1 MRGKA
6 MPELPL
12 APIDRV
18 IRKAGAERV
27 SDEAVKALGQ
37 VLETIA
43 FDIAGEA
50 VELAKHAGRKTVTAE
65 DINLA
70 AKRALKWLGR

>member
-1 MRGKA
+1 
-6 MPELPL
+6 MPELPS

-18 IRKAGAERV
+18 IRKAGAQRV
-27 SDEAVKALGQ
+27 GDDAVKALGQ

-43 FDIAGEA
+43 FDVAKEA

-70 AKRALKWLGR
+70 AKRILRWLPR

>member
-1 MRGKA
+1 MGSA
-6 MPELPL
+6 LSELPL

-18 IRKAGAERV
+18 IRKAGAQRV
-27 SDEAVKALGQ
+27 GDDAVKALGQ

-43 FDIAGEA
+43 FDIAKEA

-70 AKRALKWLGR
+70 VKRALRWPLR

>member
-1 MRGKA
+1 MS
-6 MPELPL
+6 ELPL

-18 IRKAGAERV
+18 IRKAGAQRV
-27 SDEAVKALGQ
+27 GDDAVKALGQ

-43 FDIAGEA
+43 FDIAKEA

-70 AKRALKWLGR
+70 VKRALRWPLR

>member
-1 MRGKA
+1 L
-6 MPELPL
+6 PELPL

-18 IRKAGAERV
+18 IRKAGAQRV
-27 SDEAVKALGQ
+27 GDDAIKALGQ
-37 VLETIA
+37 VLEDLA
-43 FDIAGEA
+43 LDIAREA

-70 AKRALKWLGR
+70 AKRALKWMAR

>member
-1 MRGKA
+1 

-18 IRKAGAERV
+18 IRKAGAQRV
-27 SDEAVKALGQ
+27 GDDAIKALGQ
-37 VLETIA
+37 VLEDLA
-43 FDIAGEA
+43 LDIAREA

-70 AKRALKWLGR
+70 AKRALKWMAR

>member
-1 MRGKA
+1 

-18 IRKAGAERV
+18 IRKAGAQRV
-27 SDEAVKALGQ
+27 GDDAVKALGQ

-43 FDIAGEA
+43 FDIAKEA

-70 AKRALKWLGR
+70 VKRALRWPPR

>member
-1 MRGKA
+1 

-18 IRKAGAERV
+18 IRKAGAQRV
-27 SDEAVKALGQ
+27 GDDAIKALGQ
-37 VLETIA
+37 VLEDLA
-43 FDIAGEA
+43 LDIAREA

-70 AKRALKWLGR
+70 VKRALKWMAR

>member
-1 MRGKA
+1 MLA
-6 MPELPL
+6 AALPELPL

-18 IRKAGAERV
+18 IRKAGAQRV
-27 SDEAVKALGQ
+27 GDDAIKALGQ
-37 VLETIA
+37 VLEDLA
-43 FDIAGEA
+43 LDIAREA

-70 AKRALKWLGR
+70 AKRALKWMAR

>member
-1 MRGKA
+1 L
-6 MPELPL
+6 PELPL

-18 IRKAGAERV
+18 IRKAGAQRV
-27 SDEAVKALGQ
+27 GDDAIKALGQ
-37 VLETIA
+37 VLEDLA
-43 FDIAGEA
+43 LDIAREA

-70 AKRALKWLGR
+70 VKRALKWMAR

>member
-1 MRGKA
+1 

-27 SDEAVKALGQ
+27 GDEATKALGNI
-37 VLETIA
+37 LETIA
-43 FDIAGEA
+43 LDIAKEA
-50 VELAKHAGRKTVTAE
+50 IELAKHAGRKTVTAE

-70 AKRALKWLGR
+70 AKRMLKWLGHTA